1 MVAAYVNTSSDLRAL
16 YALQN
21 DPSEEA
27 IYYPFPGYSN
37 LNSLGQ
43 VDNPSLSD
51 GTPDKE
57 TPKTDVLGF
66 ESPELIFRDYEW
78 NVDNL
83 APFRY
88 FSIKLIGSSTN
99 QAFPPRFRD
108 FRVIALA

>member
-16 YALQN
+16 YAIQN

-27 IYYPFPGYSN
+27 VYYPFPGYSN

-51 GTPDKE
+51 GNPDKK

-66 ESPELIFRDYEW
+66 ESLNLFSATMSGTLIVCHHS
-78 NVDNL
+78 NTLVL
-83 APFRY
+83 
-88 FSIKLIGSSTN
+88 S
-99 QAFPPRFRD
+99 
-108 FRVIALA
+108 